1 MIKITREMVSKMGKE
16 ITGKEKGEKCNLS
29 TFNKVKKVMDSIYT
43 VLHEIYDLDT
53 ECTDINGVMVSFGSK
68 KRLKL
73 IFRNNKVEITD
84 KSMLDEEFKGF
95 TKYSVEKSDRFI
107 RLMKQ
112 KVKNLKIKEFLNNV
126 VPVLFEECK
135 EKDDYVIDYCDDVVV
150 EKEEEEEKPKTIY
163 SINDLRKT
171 KAKFNAVQIFGCKES
186 DFSDIL
192 GSLNIPIDSHC
203 VVYKDNITQEF
214 YPGSHFDELADV
226 VTRSA
231 TNLNPVYLDIDRY
244 EKPIELNIICD
255 NTDKI
260 LFDIKNINNIKSINF
275 FNIRPEYNE
284 DSDLLENEEDY
295 VFLWKDG
302 KFELCKKGTNLR
314 AIHQKPENIIN
325 IEDKKQLPV
334 PQVILNEYLT
344 EQAIQTFSRQGLLI
358 ANNYDVFRPHYRQF
372 NKGDY
377 DYMPKL
383 YINNFL
389 NLFVTFDD
397 FHVLSDLELDL
408 ADYDFNLNE
417 NMEGTIESKSGT
429 YKEVIE
435 KIDNCDWGCIDQ
447 GCYCITQYIDENNPY
462 YPVLKVYTFD
472 EKHFTR
478 ISHIEMYINGE
489 LIKQAYYNL
498 GYNPNPF
505 SIHVET
511 FNKLNRGFDRVS
523 SQFLAETVIGRSP
536 ILIFKSYEKDGC
548 IYTFNANKDE
558 IYMNDKEKELHLCQ
572 NQLLENSNQKR
583 D

>member
-29 TFNKVKKVMDSIYT
+29 TFNKVKKVMDSIYS

-135 EKDDYVIDYCDDVVV
+135 EKDDYMIDYRVDAVD
-150 EKEEEEEKPKTIY
+150 KKEKPKTIY

-171 KAKFNAVQIFGCKES
+171 KVKFNAVHIFGCKEES

-192 GSLNIPIDSHC
+192 SSLNIPVNSHC
-203 VVYKDNITQEF
+203 VIYKNNIMREF
-214 YPGSHFDELADV
+214 YPGSFFDGMADV

-231 TNLNPVYLDIDRY
+231 TNLNPVHLDIDHY
-244 EKPIELNIICD
+244 EEPIELNIIS
-255 NTDKI
+255 NNASNNI
-260 LFDIKNINNIKSINF
+260 LFDIKNIDNIKSINF
-275 FNIRPEYNE
+275 IDIRPEYNE

-295 VFLWKDG
+295 AFLWKDG
-302 KFELCKKGTNLR
+302 KFGIYKKGSNLR
-314 AIHQKPENIIN
+314 NLLHQKPENIIKL
-325 IEDKKQLPV
+325 EDKKQPPV

-358 ANNYDVFRPHYRQF
+358 VNNYDVFRPHYRQY
-372 NKGDY
+372 NKEDY

-383 YINNFL
+383 FINNFL

-397 FHVLSDLELDL
+397 FHSLDDIELDL
-408 ADYDFNLNE
+408 VDYDFNLNE
-417 NMEGTIESKSGT
+417 NMEGTIKSKIGT

-435 KIDNCDWGCIDQ
+435 KMDNCDWGCIDQ
-447 GCYCITQYIDENNPY
+447 GCYCITQYIDEDNPY

-472 EKHFTR
+472 EKYFTK

-489 LIKQAYYNL
+489 LIKQVHYNL
-498 GYNPNPF
+498 GYSPNPF
-505 SIHVET
+505 SIHIET
-511 FNKLNRGFDRVS
+511 FNKLNRGFDRIS
-523 SQFLAETVIGRSP
+523 SQFMAETVIGRNP
-536 ILIFKSYEKDGC
+536 VLIFKSYEKDGC
-548 IYTFNANKDE
+548 IYTFNADKDE

-572 NQLLENSNQKR
+572 NQLLENSNLKR
-583 D
+583 E